1 MKEIVLNE
9 LGYFCEKECEAI
21 KEHLQGKTLLDFDIS
36 WSKCGAANCILIV
49 RTDEDIEEKEI
60 KDKFMGACLRC
71 IFQLKRG
78 MQ

>member
-9 LGYFCEKECEAI
+9 LGYFSERECEAI
-21 KEHLQGKTLLDFDIS
+21 KEEMQGKTYMNFDVD
-36 WSKCGAANCILIV
+36 WSKQGINCTLIV
-49 RTDEDIEEKEI
+49 KTDYEEDEQNKV
-60 KDKFMGACLRC
+60 KDFFISSCLRC

>member
-21 KEHLQGKTLLDFDIS
+21 KEVMQGKTYMNFDVD
-36 WSKCGAANCILIV
+36 WSKQGINCTLIV
-49 RTDEDIEEKEI
+49 KTDYEEDEPKV
-60 KDKFMGACLRC
+60 KDFFISSCLRC
-71 IFQLKRG
+71 IFKLKRG

>member
-9 LGYFCEKECEAI
+9 LGYFSERECKAI
-21 KEHLQGKTLLDFDIS
+21 KEEMQGKTLLDFDIS
-36 WSKCGAANCILIV
+36 WSKCGVANCILIV
-49 RTDEDIEEKEI
+49 RTDEDVEEEEM

>member
-9 LGYFCEKECEAI
+9 LGYFCEKECKAI
-21 KEHLQGKTLLDFDIS
+21 KEEMQGKTYMNFDID
-36 WSKCGAANCILIV
+36 WSKCGVANCILIV
-49 RTDEDIEEKEI
+49 RTSEDADEKEI